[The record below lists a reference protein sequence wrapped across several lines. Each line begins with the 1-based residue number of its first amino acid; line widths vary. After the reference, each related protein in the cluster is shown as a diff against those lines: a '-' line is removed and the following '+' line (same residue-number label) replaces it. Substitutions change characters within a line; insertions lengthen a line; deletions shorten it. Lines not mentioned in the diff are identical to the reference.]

1 MLYVLQQ
8 PEQPIEIT
16 QPMSSNQSE
25 NWIGRNDQQ
34 SNAHHYHNNNNN
46 YNNNINN
53 HHQHH
58 NHLQHHQQLQQ
69 LRQQQQQQ
77 QQQQRHYRA
86 QQIQDNEDTNTQQT
100 ETTTTT
106 ISRHPIGNVQPA
118 SMTAPD
124 HWKPSVYAV
133 MVILFS
139 GAVVLACM
147 ASFLYAEIEKV
158 CKHMYQYIHNIYIY
172 IFTCSYKLGY
182 FKKFQV

>member
-69 LRQQQQQQ
+69 LRQQQQQQQ

-158 CKHMYQYIHNIYIY
+158 CKHMYQYIHNIYLYIY
-172 IFTCSYKLGY
+172 LHVHIN
-182 FKKFQV
+182 